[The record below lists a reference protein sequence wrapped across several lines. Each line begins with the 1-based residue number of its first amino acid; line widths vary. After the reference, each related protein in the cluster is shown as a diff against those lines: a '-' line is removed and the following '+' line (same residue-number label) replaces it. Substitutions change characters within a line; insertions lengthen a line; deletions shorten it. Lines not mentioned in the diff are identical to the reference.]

1 MQWAA
6 RLDDLSG
13 VPARAAAWGP
23 LAAAPRL
30 PYLAQVLLLALAYGA
45 VGKLCLVLSSRFD
58 IVALVYA
65 PEGIAL
71 AAGLWFGVRVWPG
84 VFLGELG
91 WTLTTGQPFGV
102 SLALAAG
109 NAADQALGVYLLR
122 GRLRFAPALERPRDV
137 VALTAVVLGVCA
149 PISATVG
156 VTALRLAGAVAP
168 DQYAA
173 TWFSWWLANVIG
185 QVLVAPLLL
194 TWAAHPTLAWRRAR
208 LVPTLATS
216 AALALV
222 IPLAFGY
229 WRAVGLYHHA
239 AVFAIF
245 PLLIWIGIRF
255 GPREAASAALVV
267 VVAALAATESGFGP
281 FATGP
286 LEDHV
291 VYLNLFMLGASLTAL
306 GVAAVFAERRQLEEA
321 RVARAR
327 LEGVLLA
334 ARTIEHELCNQL
346 ALTVGWAEL
355 LKADPAL
362 PPALREAADGAHTG
376 ALAAATTVQQLQQ
389 LNWLPETDWGPD
401 LPTTIDL
408 ARPRPPA
415 P

>member
-1 MQWAA
+1 MQWVA
-6 RLDDLSG
+6 RLEDLSA
-13 VPARAAAWGP
+13 VPVRAAAWGP
-23 LAAAPRL
+23 LAATPRL
-30 PYLAQVLLLALAYGA
+30 PYLAQMFLLALAYGS

-71 AAGLWFGVRVWPG
+71 AAGLWLGVRVWPG

-91 WTLTTGQPFGV
+91 WTLTTGQPVGL
-102 SLALAAG
+102 SLAMAAG
-109 NAADQALGVYLLR
+109 NAADQVLGVYLLR
-122 GRLRFAPALERPRDV
+122 GRLRFAPALERLHDV
-137 VALTAVVLGVCA
+137 VVLTAVVLGVCA

-156 VTALRLAGAVAP
+156 VTSLRLAGSLAP
-168 DQYAA
+168 DQYAS

-185 QVLVAPLLL
+185 QVLVAPVLL
-194 TWAAHPTLAWRRAR
+194 TWAAHPRFDWRRADV
-208 LVPTLATS
+208 LPAAATI

-222 IPLAFGY
+222 TPFAFGY
-229 WRAVGLYHHA
+229 WRTVGLYHPA
-239 AVFAIF
+239 GVFAIF
-245 PLLIWIGIRF
+245 PLLIWIGVRF
-255 GPREAASAALVV
+255 GPREAATAALVV
-267 VVAALAATESGFGP
+267 VAAALAATESGFGP

-286 LEDHV
+286 LEEHV

-306 GVAAVFAERRQLEEA
+306 GVAAVFAERRQLEEE

-346 ALTVGWAEL
+346 ALTVGFAEL
-355 LKADPAL
+355 LRADPTL
-362 PPALREAADGAHTG
+362 PPGLRDAVDGALEG

-389 LNWLPETDWGPD
+389 LEWLAETDWGPD
-401 LPTTIDL
+401 IPSTIDL
-408 ARPRPPA
+408 ERSRPPE